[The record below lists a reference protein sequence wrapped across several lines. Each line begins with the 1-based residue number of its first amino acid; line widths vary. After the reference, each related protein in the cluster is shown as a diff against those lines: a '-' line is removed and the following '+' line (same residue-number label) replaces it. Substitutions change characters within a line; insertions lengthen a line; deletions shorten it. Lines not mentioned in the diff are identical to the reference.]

1 MVQLSLVVPGLHGP
15 AALRRQPAARQGLRL
30 PALEQ
35 LLSRAT
41 RQHVAAHG
49 MEAALCE
56 LFGIALPSEGDA
68 PVAAVTRQWEA
79 GDVGNGWWLRADP
92 VYLLADRDRVVM
104 LGNEALTLSAEECA
118 ELAAELNVHF
128 AADGWDLRAPNARRW
143 YLRLNQAPRLQ
154 TSPLSAAVGR
164 DVLHHMPEGD
174 DAARW
179 RSALNEAQMVLH
191 ASTANRRRE
200 AQGQLPVNSLWFWGG
215 GYLPPPP
222 PRVWSQVWANEAL
235 ARALAAFSDTPC
247 HSLPENAAEW
257 LEEPHDDGRQLL
269 LIESL
274 RDPAQLDDVEGWREA
289 VTMVHEAWLRPLWE
303 ALRRR
308 RLAVL
313 DIHPADGAMFRIT
326 ARDAR
331 RWWVR
336 RRERGVWP

>member
-1 MVQLSLVVPGLHGP
+1 MVQLSLVIPGLHGP
-15 AALRRQPAARQGLRL
+15 AAMRRQPAARQDLRL

-41 RQHVAAHG
+41 RRHVAAHG
-49 MEAALCE
+49 MEAVLCE
-56 LFGIALPSEGDA
+56 LFGIALPAEGDA

-79 GDVGNGWWLRADP
+79 GDADGDWWLRADP
-92 VYLLADRDRVVM
+92 VYLQADRDRVVM
-104 LGNEALTLSAEECA
+104 LGNESLALSAEECA
-118 ELAAELNVHF
+118 GFAAELNAHF

-143 YLRLNQAPRLQ
+143 YLRLKRAPHLF
-154 TSPLSAAVGR
+154 TTPLAATVGR

-174 DAARW
+174 DAASW

-191 ASTANRRRE
+191 ASAINRRRE

-215 GYLPPPP
+215 GRLPPAP
-222 PRVWSQVWANEAL
+222 PRLWSQAWANEAL
-235 ARALAAFSDTPC
+235 ARALAALGATPC
-247 HSLPENAAEW
+247 HSLPEDAAEW
-257 LEEPHDDGRQLL
+257 LEERHDEGAQLL

-289 VTMVHEAWLRPLWE
+289 VTVVDEAWLRPLWE

-331 RWWVR
+331 RWWPR
-336 RRERGVWP
+336 RRPAV